1 MPSDDLAC
9 TTCDKLAGVVA
20 NVKLVTECV
29 ACCMKTERTI
39 ELFARATLVYDKN
52 YVRMFPEVDSFL
64 GGKAQTQFRNL
75 SLQVFGL
82 VSRPLHPPTLS
93 CSDAAL
99 AALPRR

>member
-1 MPSDDLAC
+1 MPPDDLAC
-9 TTCDKLAGVVA
+9 TTCDKLAGVVT
-20 NVKLVTECV
+20 NVKLVAECV

-52 YVRMFPEVDSFL
+52 YVRMFPEVDAFL

-75 SLQVFGL
+75 SLQVLGL

-93 CSDAAL
+93 CSHAAL

>member
-1 MPSDDLAC
+1 
-9 TTCDKLAGVVA
+9 
-20 NVKLVTECV
+20 
-29 ACCMKTERTI
+29 MKTERTI

-52 YVRMFPEVDSFL
+52 YVRMFPAVDAFL

-75 SLQVFGL
+75 SLQVLGL
-82 VSRPLHPPTLS
+82 VSCPLHPPTLP